1 MWFWSANFGNRELRM
16 VQKTLEICVS
26 ETHASGNREVWI
38 KDLSHPSNV
47 YSRCKGKSEKGIK
60 GHKEGSQK
68 GKQRPLCYIDG
79 HPPHPKST
87 STSWRML
94 QEQSQVWTYVR
105 VHPGESSQEP
115 SQVWKIPRRQ
125 LDVNGEKHSQPIHHR
140 GAVHK
145 HHRGNGWCRN
155 KGNYRSLLR
164 KRKRTSIMCVANLH
178 SLPWNKIRTTL
189 KAKMNLRACIGKPL
203 PSRCSSSSGGSSNI
217 VSVHPRTKSN
227 YRKGQNPSRRQNK
240 DYNSWMTDVQKNIP
254 SRLSSSSMST
264 STPWWK
270 WKEKIGKISRYHTSS
285 IENGEVYKIPKVTG
299 KRIHVW
305 GLVALPSPQKLQICK
320 LGDIRAIRRP

>member
-68 GKQRPLCYIDG
+68 RQATSTLLHWWTSATSK
-79 HPPHPKST
+79 KT

-105 VHPGESSQEP
+105 VHPGECSQEP

-125 LDVNGEKHSQPIHHR
+125 L
-140 GAVHK
+140 
-145 HHRGNGWCRN
+145 
-155 KGNYRSLLR
+155 
-164 KRKRTSIMCVANLH
+164 T
-178 SLPWNKIRTTL
+178 
-189 KAKMNLRACIGKPL
+189 
-203 PSRCSSSSGGSSNI
+203 
-217 VSVHPRTKSN
+217 
-227 YRKGQNPSRRQNK
+227 
-240 DYNSWMTDVQKNIP
+240 WMVRNIP
-254 SRLSSSSMST
+254 N
-264 STPWWK
+264 
-270 WKEKIGKISRYHTSS
+270 RYT
-285 IENGEVYKIPKVTG
+285 IEELYTNITEEMDDAG
-299 KRIHVW
+299 
-305 GLVALPSPQKLQICK
+305 
-320 LGDIRAIRRP
+320 IRATTVHYCAKGRELR